1 MVSVRMVSVLEASA
15 VAELPLEAS
24 VVAELPH
31 GNPASSL
38 SVFPSLSHSLT
49 QSLSLSLS
57 LSSRARSLARSLA
70 RSRSFSLLPCNLV
83 QDGAATPAPEAKVLT
98 RLRS

>member
-31 GNPASSL
+31 GNPDSSL

-57 LSSRARSLARSLA
+57 LSLRARALSLARSLA
-70 RSRSFSLLPCNLV
+70 RALSLSYR
-83 QDGAATPAPEAKVLT
+83 ATSSKTAQPRQP
-98 RLRS
+98 LRPKS